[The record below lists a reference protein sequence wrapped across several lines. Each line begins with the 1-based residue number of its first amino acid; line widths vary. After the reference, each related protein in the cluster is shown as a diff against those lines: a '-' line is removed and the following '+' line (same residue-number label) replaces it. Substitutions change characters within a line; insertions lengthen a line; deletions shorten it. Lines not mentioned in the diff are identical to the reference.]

1 MESHE
6 QEMARKSMAAAAV
19 SVASLLS
26 DNLNLSFLANTSQSN
41 ILRGVSCSRPGRAE
55 NAIIQ
60 SSNTKNNITK
70 AATWLTRAETL
81 LSKNIQSN
89 HIQKDIEEEMKVI
102 ANLIEEAPEIL
113 AISTDLPKLLGQKK
127 ETEPGSRLQ
136 ANQKLHS
143 CPELRILSSSSDE
156 ARHCEQTVSTPT
168 AGKRKRSLSNCN
180 DAMDSPNN
188 PMKILASLS
197 SQAAPLNTNNTKA
210 VAEDATAFVN
220 FLQSVVHV
228 NKD

>member
-26 DNLNLSFLANTSQSN
+26 DNRKLSFLANTSQ
-41 ILRGVSCSRPGRAE
+41 CAE

-60 SSNTKNNITK
+60 SSNTKNDITK
-70 AATWLTRAETL
+70 AATWLTWAETL
-81 LSKNIQSN
+81 LSKNIQRN

-102 ANLIEEAPEIL
+102 ANLIKEAPEIL
-113 AISTDLPKLLGQKK
+113 AISTDLPKLLGRKK

-143 CPELRILSSSSDE
+143 CPELRILSSTSDE

-197 SQAAPLNTNNTKA
+197 SQAAPLNTNTKA
-210 VAEDATAFVN
+210 VAEDAAAFVN

-228 NKD
+228 DKD

>member
-26 DNLNLSFLANTSQSN
+26 DNRKLSILANTSQ
-41 ILRGVSCSRPGRAE
+41 CAE

-60 SSNTKNNITK
+60 SSNTKNDITK
-70 AATWLTRAETL
+70 AATWLTWAETL
-81 LSKNIQSN
+81 LSKNIQRN

-102 ANLIEEAPEIL
+102 ANLIKEAPEIL
-113 AISTDLPKLLGQKK
+113 AISTDLPKLLGRKK

-143 CPELRILSSSSDE
+143 CPELRILSSTSDE

-197 SQAAPLNTNNTKA
+197 SQAAPLNTNTKA
-210 VAEDATAFVN
+210 VAEDAAAFVN

-228 NKD
+228 DKD

>member
-26 DNLNLSFLANTSQSN
+26 DNRKLSILANTSQ
-41 ILRGVSCSRPGRAE
+41 CAE

-60 SSNTKNNITK
+60 SSNTKNDITK
-70 AATWLTRAETL
+70 AATWLTWAETL
-81 LSKNIQSN
+81 LSKNIQRN

-102 ANLIEEAPEIL
+102 ANLIKEAPEIL
-113 AISTDLPKLLGQKK
+113 AISTDLPKLLGRKK

-143 CPELRILSSSSDE
+143 CPELRILSSTSDE

-197 SQAAPLNTNNTKA
+197 SQAAPLNTNTKA

-228 NKD
+228 DKD